1 MNGYAIILDVD
12 APPALVAY
20 EGFAGLKKQL
30 GIDMAE
36 VACRPT
42 IADFRA
48 VMLVDEEG
56 LLKDG
61 PEYNA
66 LATAITAYND
76 AEWPIVGPAAI
87 LGYDDEDICGL
98 TAEQAQEVVK
108 LLDVLQGK
116 DKDCI
121 VCGFTSLDG
130 VWYDGTC
137 EDCHNEAMEKSIYEA
152 LKSKEV
158 GNETVQG

>member
-42 IADFRA
+42 IADFR
-48 VMLVDEEG
+48 VIMLVDEDG

-61 PEYNA
+61 PKYNA
-66 LATAITAYND
+66 LATAITAYANWHN
-76 AEWPIVGPAAI
+76 EIVGPAAI
-87 LGYDDEDICGL
+87 LGDDGEDICGL

>member
-48 VMLVDEEG
+48 IMLVDEDG
-56 LLKDG
+56 LLKDR

-66 LATAITAYND
+66 LATAITAYANW
-76 AEWPIVGPAAI
+76 ANEIVGPAAI
-87 LGYDDEDICGL
+87 LGDDGEDICGL

-152 LKSKEV
+152 LKSKEA

>member
-48 VMLVDEEG
+48 IMLVDEDG
-56 LLKDG
+56 LLKDR

-66 LATAITAYND
+66 LATAITAYANW
-76 AEWPIVGPAAI
+76 ANEIVGPAAI
-87 LGYDDEDICGL
+87 LGDDGEDICGL